1 MVRGWRQQEAETILP
16 RGSRAINTREHR
28 NHQGCGSA
36 CIQIQDADNTIQ
48 FSHSFTAIHF
58 SLLILEEKIMILEMA
73 SVE

>member
-1 MVRGWRQQEAETILP
+1 MVRVWRQQEVETILP
-16 RGSRAINTREHR
+16 RGRHAINTREHQ
-28 NHQGCGSA
+28 NHQGYGSA

-48 FSHSFTAIHF
+48 FSYSFTAIHF